1 MAPHVRGTPTHVRPG
16 LLRLTF
22 VVLAVFLAFP
32 ALSAPLLQTFK
43 GAQDFPPA
51 LTYALVL
58 AGAAAW
64 ALASFTA
71 SSAWLSLGFATSL
84 AGGLHYLSTLGLVR
98 AAVVVPATVPLVLA
112 GLISAPAFTSFDPIF
127 IFGLFAG
134 MGSQGLQHFQE
145 TARVEVF
152 VLVIAGVVALLTSP
166 GLIGHLASQ
175 ALSPLST
182 YSFQLPGAALALLLA
197 FAQPSLP
204 SSFIAGLTVALLL
217 ARYLSK
223 PPEITEAARQNA
235 RASHWLLAA
244 LFATLSII
252 LTFEVNEQH
261 NPAGLAA
268 FTFLLVGT
276 GVAVL
281 STSFLA
287 ATARV
292 WGPVR
297 SGEHQM
303 LTLDF
308 LALCAY
314 FIMPLLYVA
323 HLGLQQLLPSLSSSS
338 LLLSAPGL
346 DWVLHLLQ
354 PLQRPLQLLQLSYP
368 LAPALL
374 LGWMVVA
381 TQEAFEESSIL
392 WAHWLIRTYTLGTL
406 DTKHVALVVRL
417 EALLGSVP
425 KEGGREGGGCLPALL
440 KEAGMPVL
448 NIFVSPSLATSHG
461 ALCAALSKEGHVLGL
476 ETAAGPFAFPP
487 SVMKEVSTG
496 ATALKK
502 AQASSGGKGVEWY
515 LGSNGY
521 RNPWALW
528 EASTMNMH
536 FVAPAHRV
544 VLGDNAGVALC
555 GLLDPWCKGGVVMV
569 EVGARGVH
577 LLATLKDLRERAE
590 GGGYVLDS
598 LSAVCPEVQP
608 MVLPVEGGVG
618 SGAF

>member
-1 MAPHVRGTPTHVRPG
+1 MAPHVRGTPTRVRPA
-16 LLRLTF
+16 LLHFTF
-22 VVLAVFLAFP
+22 VVLAVFFAFP
-32 ALSAPLLQTFK
+32 ALSVPLLQTFK

-51 LTYALVL
+51 LTYALVM

-71 SSAWLSLGFATSL
+71 SSAWLSLGLAISL

-98 AAVVVPATVPLVLA
+98 AAVVVPATFPLVMA
-112 GLISAPAFTSFDPIF
+112 GSISAPALTSFDPIF
-127 IFGLFAG
+127 ILGLLAG
-134 MGSQGLQHFQE
+134 MGFQGFQHLQE

-152 VLVIAGVVALLTSP
+152 ALVTVGFVTLLTSP
-166 GLIGHLASQ
+166 GLIGYTASR

-182 YSFQLPGAALALLLA
+182 YAFQLSGAALVLILA
-197 FAQPSLP
+197 FVQPSLP
-204 SSFIAGLTVALLL
+204 SSFISGLTLALLL

-223 PPEITEAARQNA
+223 PPEFTEAARQNA
-235 RASHWLLAA
+235 RASHWLFAA
-244 LFATLSII
+244 FLATLSII
-252 LTFEVNEQH
+252 LTFEVNEQY
-261 NPAGLAA
+261 NPAGLTA
-268 FTFLLVGT
+268 FTFILLGT

-281 STSFLA
+281 STSCLA

-303 LTLDF
+303 VTLDF

-314 FIMPLLYVA
+314 FIMPLLYVTY
-323 HLGLQQLLPSLSSSS
+323 LGLQQLLPSLSSSP
-338 LLLSAPGL
+338 LLISAPGV

-392 WAHWLIRTYTLGTL
+392 WAHWLIGTYSLGTL
-406 DTKHVALVVRL
+406 DTKHVALVARL
-417 EALLGSVP
+417 EALLESVP
-425 KEGGREGGGCLPALL
+425 NEGGREGEEYLPALL
-440 KEAGMPVL
+440 KEAGLPVL
-448 NIFVSPSLATSHG
+448 NIFVSPSVAISHG
-461 ALCAALSKEGHVLGL
+461 DLCAALSKEGHVLGL

-496 ATALKK
+496 AAALKK
-502 AQASSGGKGVEWY
+502 AQASGGGKGEVDWY
-515 LGSNGY
+515 LGTQGY

-528 EASTMNMH
+528 KASTMNMR
-536 FVAPAHRV
+536 FVAPGHRV

-555 GLLDPWCKGGVVMV
+555 RLLDPWCKGGVVMV

-577 LLATLKDLRERAE
+577 LLATLKDLREQAE
-590 GGGYVLDS
+590 RGGYVVDS

-608 MVLPVEGGVG
+608 MVLPVEGGT
-618 SGAF
+618 GAF